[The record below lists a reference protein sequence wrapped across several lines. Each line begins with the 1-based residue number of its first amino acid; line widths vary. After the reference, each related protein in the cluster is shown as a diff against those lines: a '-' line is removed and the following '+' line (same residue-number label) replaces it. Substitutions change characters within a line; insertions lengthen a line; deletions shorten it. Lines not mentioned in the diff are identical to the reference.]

1 MLDVDVDASELDVG
15 EIDDDDRVD
24 ESSDND
30 CVVETGVI
38 EIDSVVVEQ
47 TVFGTI
53 CQSQAFLSNQL
64 KIELKQK
71 IYFNGECIEV

>member
-1 MLDVDVDASELDVG
+1 MLDVDVDASEFDVG